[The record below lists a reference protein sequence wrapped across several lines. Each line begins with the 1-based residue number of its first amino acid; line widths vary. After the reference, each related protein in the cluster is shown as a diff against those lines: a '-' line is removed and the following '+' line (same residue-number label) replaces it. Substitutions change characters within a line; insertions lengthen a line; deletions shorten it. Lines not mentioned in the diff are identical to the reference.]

1 MALELLLH
9 CPGYWEAAIAVSQPA
24 VPQRPAVPFPG
35 EDGSDRN
42 FKDSWAIKSLET
54 PSPGVKEGNKRRLFQ
69 LNALKKIIN

>member
-35 EDGSDRN
+35 DDGQTEISR
-42 FKDSWAIKSLET
+42 T
-54 PSPGVKEGNKRRLFQ
+54 VGQ
-69 LNALKKIIN
+69 LNPWRLLPLE